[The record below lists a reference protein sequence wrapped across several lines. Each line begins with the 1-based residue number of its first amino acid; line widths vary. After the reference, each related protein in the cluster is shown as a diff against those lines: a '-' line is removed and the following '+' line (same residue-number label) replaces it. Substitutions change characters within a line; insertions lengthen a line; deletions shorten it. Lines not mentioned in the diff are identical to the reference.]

1 MAKHIIILGGGFGGL
16 AAAHALRK
24 GLGAENKVT
33 LVDKQPLFFMGLT
46 KLWVMNGTRAV
57 GDGPGNRILLNQ
69 KGINFIEGE
78 VASINSSGKVVQIG
92 KQKLSFDYLIIALGA
107 DYSTASTR
115 GFSKYARD
123 LYTESGC
130 AEIRDELRSITSGS
144 ITILICDLPFKC
156 PPAPYE
162 AAFLVDDLLRN
173 RGVRGHVSVRILT
186 PEPHPLPILGPEAG
200 KRLTDLLSEKE
211 IEYFPSERVNE
222 IRPGI
227 VLTGA
232 GKQFSHTLLLA
243 VPKHVV
249 PDVLRKGGL
258 ADDSGWI
265 PVEPRTL
272 ATKHP
277 DMYAIGD
284 CAGTRNP
291 KGQLLP
297 RAGAIAEEQG
307 KVVAANLIHEITG
320 EGSTQEFQGRG
331 VCFMETGGGMASPL
345 RANFFSEPE
354 PTWEFAPPS
363 REGFME
369 KRRFLE
375 DRMKAWFR

>member
-1 MAKHIIILGGGFGGL
+1 VAKHIIILGGGFGGL

-69 KGINFIEGE
+69 RGINFIEGE

-173 RGVRGHVSVRILT
+173 RGVRGRVSVRILT

-232 GKQFSHTLLLA
+232 GKQFSHALLLA
-243 VPKHVV
+243 VPKHIV
-249 PDVLRKGGL
+249 PDVLRKGL

-331 VCFMETGGGMASPL
+331 VCFMETGGGMAAPL

>member
-69 KGINFIEGE
+69 RGINFIEGE

-173 RGVRGHVSVRILT
+173 RGVRGRVSVRILT

-243 VPKHVV
+243 VPKHIV
-249 PDVLRKGGL
+249 PDVLRKGL

-331 VCFMETGGGMASPL
+331 VCFMETGGGMAAPL

>member
-1 MAKHIIILGGGFGGL
+1 VAKHIIILGGGFGGL

-69 KGINFIEGE
+69 RGINFIEGE

-173 RGVRGHVSVRILT
+173 RGVRGRVSVRILT

-243 VPKHVV
+243 VPKHIV
-249 PDVLRKGGL
+249 PDVLRKGL

-320 EGSTQEFQGRG
+320 EGSTQEFQGGG
-331 VCFMETGGGMASPL
+331 VCFMETGGGMAAPL

>member
-173 RGVRGHVSVRILT
+173 RGVRGRVSVRILT

-227 VLTGA
+227 VLTA

-331 VCFMETGGGMASPL
+331 VCFMETGGGMAAPL

>member
-1 MAKHIIILGGGFGGL
+1 VAKHIIILGGGFGGL

-69 KGINFIEGE
+69 RGINFIEGE

-173 RGVRGHVSVRILT
+173 RGVRGRVSVRILT

-243 VPKHVV
+243 VPKHIV
-249 PDVLRKGGL
+249 PDVLRKGL

-331 VCFMETGGGMASPL
+331 VCFMETGGGMAAPL

>member
-69 KGINFIEGE
+69 RGINFIEGE

-173 RGVRGHVSVRILT
+173 RGVRGRVSVRILT

-232 GKQFSHTLLLA
+232 GKQFSHALLLA
-243 VPKHVV
+243 VPKHIV
-249 PDVLRKGGL
+249 PDVLRKGL

-331 VCFMETGGGMASPL
+331 VCFMETGGGMAAPL